1 MKEKAKVLKLET
13 KYDELENKEKNNQEM
28 RLKMKADREKLLDEY
43 FKMDG
48 GMRFFDLVYYVQWVF
63 DIFVI
68 V

>member
-1 MKEKAKVLKLET
+1 MKELET